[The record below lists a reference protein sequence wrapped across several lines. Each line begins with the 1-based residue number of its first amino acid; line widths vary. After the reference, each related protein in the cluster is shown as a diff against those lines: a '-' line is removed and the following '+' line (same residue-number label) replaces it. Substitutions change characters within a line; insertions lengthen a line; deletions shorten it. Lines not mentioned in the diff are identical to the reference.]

1 MITNQ
6 LAVYIQNT
14 SGNVHSVLKILKD
27 NNINIECLNLADT
40 LDFGILRMITD
51 NNELAKN
58 ILTEAGF
65 MANLTDLLSI
75 TVKNEPGDL
84 EKVLKRFA
92 ENKIDIEYLYSFSK
106 GDTTYIL
113 IKTDN
118 LVEAKALV

>member
-14 SGNVHSVLKILKD
+14 SGNVHNVLKILKD

-51 NNELAKN
+51 NNELAKH

-65 MANLTDLLSI
+65 MANITDLLSI

-92 ENKIDIEYLYSFSK
+92 ENKIDIEYIYSFSK
-106 GDTTYIL
+106 GETTYIL

-118 LVEAKALV
+118 LDEAKALI

>member
-14 SGNVHSVLKILKD
+14 SGNVHNVLKILKD

-92 ENKIDIEYLYSFSK
+92 ENKIDIEYIYSFSK

>member
-14 SGNVHSVLKILKD
+14 SGNVHNVLKILKD

-65 MANLTDLLSI
+65 MANITDLLSI

-92 ENKIDIEYLYSFSK
+92 ENKIDIEYIYSFSK
-106 GDTTYIL
+106 GETTYIL

-118 LVEAKALV
+118 LDEAKALV

>member
-14 SGNVHSVLKILKD
+14 SGNVYNVLKILKD

-40 LDFGILRMITD
+40 QDFGILRMITD

-58 ILTEAGF
+58 LLTEAGF

-92 ENKIDIEYLYSFSK
+92 ENKIDIEYIYSFSK
-106 GDTTYIL
+106 EDTTYIL

-118 LVEAKALV
+118 IAEAQALV

>member
-14 SGNVHSVLKILKD
+14 SGNVHNVLKILKD

>member
-14 SGNVHSVLKILKD
+14 SGNVHNVLKILKD

-65 MANLTDLLSI
+65 MANITDLLSI

-92 ENKIDIEYLYSFSK
+92 ENKIDIEYIYSFSK

-118 LVEAKALV
+118 LDEAKALI

>member
-14 SGNVHSVLKILKD
+14 SGNVHNVLKILKD

-65 MANLTDLLSI
+65 MANITDLLSI

-92 ENKIDIEYLYSFSK
+92 ENKIDIEYIYSFSK
-106 GDTTYIL
+106 GETTYIL

-118 LVEAKALV
+118 LDEAKALI

>member
-14 SGNVHSVLKILKD
+14 SGNVHNVLKILKD

-118 LVEAKALV
+118 LVESKALV